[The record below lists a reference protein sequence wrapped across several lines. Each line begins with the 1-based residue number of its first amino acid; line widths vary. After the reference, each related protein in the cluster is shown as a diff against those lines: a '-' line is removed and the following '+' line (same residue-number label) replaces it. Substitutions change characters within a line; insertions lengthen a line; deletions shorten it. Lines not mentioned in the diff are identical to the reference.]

1 MGGLR
6 NMVASAAV
14 VAVTLG
20 AAAGI
25 VSAQSA
31 VVPGGVVSLRGTPHI
46 WVADN
51 DGVLHW
57 AGDTRA
63 LAGRDVKWSTQRE
76 VDLGE
81 LTQMRRGSPWLSSGL
96 LKIAD
101 PIYLVKWES
110 NQAAPTL
117 LHIQSIKDV
126 ELFGINGDNYGEF
139 VVDPAKWDA
148 KFGISST
155 MLPRGVMASA
165 TGPAPATATPTA
177 TPLPALGTY
186 SDTLRLNRNPRLQA
200 DGELFFSV
208 PTDWTEGYDFAD
220 ARQANI
226 EPMAST
232 NRLGGWRATPSDKPS
247 PIYVYIGA
255 TNLDWHKDARTPED
269 FARKAAA
276 HYCRVSTGG
285 QCTQVSS
292 STVVAFAGQSALR
305 FETRSV
311 IEYTG
316 TDGNG
321 QPVGRRHE
329 WSAYHYFFIRG
340 NWAYEFRVFGETPE
354 TFATRA
360 QPVVDV
366 LAGTRFF

>member
-1 MGGLR
+1 MGGFR

-20 AAAGI
+20 AASGM
-25 VSAQSA
+25 VSAQAA
-31 VVPGGVVSLRGTPHI
+31 VAPGGVISLRGTPHI

-81 LTQMRRGSPWLSSGL
+81 LTQLRRGSPWLSSGL

-110 NQAAPTL
+110 NQTAPTL

-139 VVDPAKWDA
+139 VVDPGAWDA
-148 KFGISST
+148 KFGVTST
-155 MLPRGVMASA
+155 ALPRGVMASA
-165 TGPAPATATPTA
+165 TGPVAPTPTATATPI
-177 TPLPALGTY
+177 PALAVF
-186 SDTLRLNRNPRLQA
+186 SDALRLNRNPRFQP
-200 DGELFFSV
+200 DGEVYASV
-208 PTDWTEGYDFAD
+208 PAEWTEGFDFAD
-220 ARQANI
+220 SRQANVDL
-226 EPMAST
+226 MAST
-232 NRLGGWRATPSDKPS
+232 ERLRGWRATATDLPS
-247 PIYVYIGA
+247 PVYAIVGA
-255 TNLDWHKDARTPED
+255 TNLDFHKDARTAD
-269 FARKAAA
+269 ALARKAIAN
-276 HYCRVSTGG
+276 YCRTSVGG

-292 STVVAFAGQSALR
+292 GQLVSMAGQSALR
-305 FETRSV
+305 YESRSV

-321 QPVGRRHE
+321 QLVTRRHE

-340 NWAYEFRVFGETPE
+340 NWGYEFRVFGESPE

-360 QPVVDV
+360 QPVVAV
-366 LAGTRFF
+366 LDTTRFQ

>member
-1 MGGLR
+1 MAGMRG
-6 NMVASAAV
+6 MIV
-14 VAVTLG
+14 
-20 AAAGI
+20 AAATVGA
-25 VSAQSA
+25 VLASVVGMATAQSA
-31 VVPGGVVSLRGTPHI
+31 VVPGGVISLRGTPHI

-81 LTQMRRGSPWLSSGL
+81 LAQMRRGSPWLSSGL

-139 VVDPAKWDA
+139 VTDPGAWDA
-148 KFGISST
+148 RFGITST
-155 MLPRGVMASA
+155 SLPRGVMASA
-165 TGPAPATATPTA
+165 TGPVGPTPTPTA
-177 TPLPALGTY
+177 TPLPALAIF
-186 SDTLRLNRNPRLQA
+186 SDALRLNRNPRFQA
-200 DGELFFSV
+200 DGDLYVTV
-208 PTDWTEGYDFAD
+208 PSAWTEGFDFAD
-220 ARQANI
+220 SRDANV
-226 EPMAST
+226 EMMFAGE
-232 NRLGGWRATPSDKPS
+232 RLRAWRATATDLPS
-247 PIYVYIGA
+247 PVYALIAA
-255 TNLDWHKDARTPED
+255 TTLDYHKEVRTADA
-269 FARKAAA
+269 FVVKALAN
-276 HYCRVSTGG
+276 YCRTSVNG
-285 QCTQVSS
+285 QCTQKSDAQ
-292 STVVAFAGQSALR
+292 VVTFAGQTVLR
-305 FETRSV
+305 HETRSV

-321 QPVGRRHE
+321 QPVGRRRE

-340 NWAYEFRVFGETPE
+340 NWAYEFRVFGESPE
-354 TFATRA
+354 TFASRA

-366 LAGTRFF
+366 LAATRFF